1 MSFSGRCQQEAY
13 TASEKIDRSEPDL
26 VRYNF
31 DIHYIVITL
40 SIRPVFLFFS
50 RSNIFFLFFIE
61 TTDHNDFIFCQLLYK
76 YNYKCSP
83 RKKLENCYRTK

>member
-31 DIHYIVITL
+31 DIYYIVITL

-50 RSNIFFLFFIE
+50 PSNIFFLFFSK
-61 TTDHNDFIFCQLLYK
+61 TTNHNDFIFCQLLYK
-76 YNYKCSP
+76 YNCNVQQEK
-83 RKKLENCYRTK
+83 N